1 MDDYTFE
8 DPMAKTRPEHHP
20 EPVLESAMDY
30 TEHEK
35 TYNGFIT
42 GVKWSLYATAVL
54 VVILY
59 FVINP

>member
-1 MDDYTFE
+1 
-8 DPMAKTRPEHHP
+8 MAKTRPEHHP

-42 GVKWSLYATAVL
+42 GVKWSLYAIAAT